1 MWFMSIQSVYF
12 CEPLKVG
19 HLPFLFLGA
28 NVAKIIRCVSLQS
41 WSFFLSHCKFY
52 SVFSRKRFT
61 WPGLFRTW
69 LIFSD
74 WFLHVAFS
82 RFQYSNLQ
90 FGSLLHS
97 FINCLCYWAFVCK
110 GFLPLTFAIH
120 LQRTTVRPCIK
131 LFIWFLPYVHKGRGH
146 YLPVPLQRTLS
157 LFPVLFTKGA
167 VLVFCYS
174 FAKDHSPCVVVFILK
189 GPLSFS
195 LLFICKGRCPWI
207 CYSFAKDAVLVW
219 CYLFAKDRRPCLM
232 LFICKGRRPC
242 LMLFIYKGPRYLFC
256 AISLQRKTA
265 APAIHSLSRQ
275 DKMDRNSSKAW
286 GNCFPFRVCE
296 NGCYTN

>member
-90 FGSLLHS
+90 FGSLLQI

-157 LFPVLFTKGA
+157 LFPVLFTKGRSPCLLLFICKGPQPLCCGIHSQRTA
-167 VLVFCYS
+167 VLF
-174 FAKDHSPCVVVFILK
+174 FAIHLQRT
-189 GPLSFS
+189 LS
-195 LLFICKGRCPWI
+195 LDMLFICKGRCP
-207 CYSFAKDAVLVW
+207 CLV
-219 CYLFAKDRRPCLM
+219 
-232 LFICKGRRPC
+232 LFICKVPPS
-242 LMLFIYKGPRYLFC
+242 LSYVIH
-256 AISLQRKTA
+256 LQRT
-265 APAIHSLSRQ
+265 PSLSYVIHLQRT
-275 DKMDRNSSKAW
+275 AVLIL
-286 GNCFPFRVCE
+286 CH
-296 NGCYTN
+296 